1 MKSIIAIVGKSGSG
15 KTTIIE
21 HLAKTDKVHV
31 LESYTTRPKRS
42 DDETGHIFISDGEA
56 VALLKTG
63 MPFDPQKD
71 NVLAYNEIGGYKY
84 FALESQI
91 HESKPTLYVV
101 DPVGVMRLN
110 DYLQGRIPLL
120 IIYLHT
126 EQFESM
132 DRLMASGYSMEQ
144 ALERMGRDAECECAM
159 LCDCIIPT
167 TQRSLTDVIAD
178 VKLYISLWIA
188 AEKTNEAKAKI
199 HIPTTGEIFGV
210 MQK

>member
-15 KTTIIE
+15 KTTIVE

-42 DDETGHIFISDGEA
+42 EDETGHIFISEEEA
-56 VALLKTG
+56 IALLKTG
-63 MPFDPQKD
+63 LPFAPRDE
-71 NVLAYNEIGGYKY
+71 VLAYNEIGGYKY

-91 HESKPTLYVV
+91 HERRPTLYII
-101 DPVGVMRLN
+101 DPVGVMRMYDN
-110 DYLQGRIPLL
+110 LQGRVPLL

-126 EQFESM
+126 EQFESLQ
-132 DRLMASGYSMEQ
+132 RLIDSGYTQEQ
-144 ALERMGRDAECECAM
+144 AYERMGRDAGCECAM

-167 TQRSLTDVIAD
+167 TQRPLKDVIAD
-178 VKLYISLWIA
+178 VTLYISMWIA
-188 AEKTNEAKAKI
+188 AEKSNETKAKI